1 MPPDTA
7 TTDRSDTADR
17 ILDCAQE
24 RIQRCGYNAVS
35 YGDLAD
41 ALDLTTT
48 AIHYHFPSKADLG
61 EALVTRYREENEAQR
76 AAIYRDESTLRA
88 RLEQYVEGYAGV
100 LEAGGVCLCGILS
113 SDASTLPDGVRA
125 EVRAFFADQVD
136 WLTQII
142 AEEHDDGAG
151 LEGYDSPRQVAH
163 LLLAT
168 IEGAMLTL
176 PARDPAAYR
185 TTLHRLINII
195 AA

>member
-1 MPPDTA
+1 MPPDAA
-7 TTDRSDTADR
+7 TTDRSDTAER

-88 RLEQYVEGYAGV
+88 RLERYVEGYAGV

-142 AEEHDDGAG
+142 AEEHDGGAG
-151 LEGYDSPRQVAH
+151 LEGYDSPRQVAQ

-195 AA
+195 AS